1 MVKSV
6 VGVASEA
13 RDHIERRR
21 ATIDHPDMDP
31 AHIGHCIGYI
41 AQVRSSFSVLAEKKL
56 LSPGASAPDVCC
68 G

>member
-41 AQVRSSFSVLAEKKL
+41 AQVRSSVSVLAEKFR
-56 LSPGASAPDVCC
+56 
-68 G
+68 